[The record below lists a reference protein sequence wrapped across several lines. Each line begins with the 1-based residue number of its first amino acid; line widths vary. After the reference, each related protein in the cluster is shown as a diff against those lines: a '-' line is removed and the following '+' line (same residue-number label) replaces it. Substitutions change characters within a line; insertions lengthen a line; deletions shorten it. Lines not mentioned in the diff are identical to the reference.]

1 MDCCVQ
7 MQKYKK
13 YYGDDAMRKTTEKLF
28 VALMCASLVM
38 SSLATVVARYDYDGG
53 TVYFSAAFQRVC
65 SIRDYRKQSLEPL
78 PGYDDA
84 RICTADFAAAST
96 RDTDGALP
104 GAAYDVCADF
114 HAGSDR
120 PFASGA
126 HTGTRQKSFHMRI

>member
-38 SSLATVVARYDYDGG
+38 SSLATV
-53 TVYFSAAFQRVC
+53 YFSAAFQRVC

-84 RICTADFAAAST
+84 RICTADFAAASN

-114 HAGSDR
+114 HAGSYR